1 MNLRKDHSHKMFY
14 STRHAPH
21 SAFCFIIRKS
31 FFRLVDVVI
40 SSQCLRCYLS
50 LATTNAL
57 ARGSLKDAANCAKHL
72 ELQISE
78 KEKDSERILRVDFV
92 SAHVIGGD
100 RNMQSLELLRLSG
113 ITCCRKFFRRRVRV
127 IIRVSRF
134 RAALWI
140 QFHDVRIQFRVSFSF
155 SKTFFHARSRPVT
168 GLPAEFKHINK
179 RRTSN

>member
-1 MNLRKDHSHKMFY
+1 MNLRKDHSHNEMFY

-21 SAFCFIIRKS
+21 SAFCFVIRKS
-31 FFRLVDVVI
+31 FFRLVDVAI
-40 SSQCLRCYLS
+40 SLQCLRCYLS

-100 RNMQSLELLRLSG
+100 RNMQSLKTPKFEWYHMLSKVFSPTCSCDSTRLSFSSS
-113 ITCCRKFFRRRVRV
+113 IMDS
-127 IIRVSRF
+127 VS
-134 RAALWI
+134 
-140 QFHDVRIQFRVSFSF
+140 
-155 SKTFFHARSRPVT
+155 
-168 GLPAEFKHINK
+168 
-179 RRTSN
+179 

>member
-1 MNLRKDHSHKMFY
+1 MNLRKDHSHKEMFC

-21 SAFCFIIRKS
+21 SAFCFIIRKC
-31 FFRLVDVVI
+31 FRLFDVAI
-40 SSQCLRCYLS
+40 SLQCLRCYLS

-100 RNMQSLELLRLSG
+100 RNMQSLELRSLSGLHMLSQVLAPTCSCDSARLSFSSSIMICFMMFDHSDVFRFENSKHFLRTLTTSHG
-113 ITCCRKFFRRRVRV
+113 ITR
-127 IIRVSRF
+127 
-134 RAALWI
+134 
-140 QFHDVRIQFRVSFSF
+140 
-155 SKTFFHARSRPVT
+155 
-168 GLPAEFKHINK
+168 
-179 RRTSN
+179 